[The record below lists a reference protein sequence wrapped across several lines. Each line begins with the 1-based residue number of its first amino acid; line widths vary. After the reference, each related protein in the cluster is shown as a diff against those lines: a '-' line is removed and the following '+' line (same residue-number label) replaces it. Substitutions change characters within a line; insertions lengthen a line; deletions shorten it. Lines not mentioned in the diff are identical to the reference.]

1 MEAQEGLLSMSGSLT
16 ALLGP
21 ECSNNSSCAI
31 GAFDGIHLGHQHILR
46 NTVAY
51 ARQEG
56 LDSYAV
62 LFDPL
67 PSQFFGRLGMDQR
80 ILLPDEQKE
89 MLEHLGI
96 TKTLILPFTA
106 EIADLP
112 AESFL
117 ERMQSVLHCRK
128 LFMGEDFSL
137 GKGRTADPA
146 VITKLG
152 EKLNYK
158 TEVIPKDIMDGEVIS
173 STRIR
178 SLLNS
183 GRVEEANRLLGYPF
197 FFSGETIHGAARGR
211 KLGFPTL
218 NISIPPE
225 KTRLPNGVYA
235 VNVLVDGQ
243 KYASVTN
250 IGVRPTFE
258 TDDRGT
264 LAEAFLLNA
273 AGDFYGKTIR
283 LEFIKMLRE
292 EIRFPSAE
300 ALKEQISRDIRNA
313 EELLSQYNR

>member
-1 MEAQEGLLSMSGSLT
+1 MTDILT

-21 ECSNNSSCAI
+21 ECANCSSAAI
-31 GAFDGIHLGHQHILR
+31 GAFDGIHLGHQHILKDM
-46 NTVAY
+46 AGY
-51 ARQEG
+51 ARREG
-56 LDSYAV
+56 LDSIAI

-80 ILLPDEQKE
+80 ILLSFEQKE
-89 MLEHLGI
+89 ILEHLGI
-96 TKTLILPFTA
+96 TRTIILPFTR

-117 ERMQSVLHCRK
+117 EQMQSVLHCRK

-137 GKGRTADPA
+137 GKDRTGTPA
-146 VITKLG
+146 FITKLG
-152 EKLNYK
+152 EKLDYQ
-158 TEVIPKDIMDGEVIS
+158 TSVMPKDVMDGEAIS

-178 SLLNS
+178 SLLNF

-218 NISIPPE
+218 NIPIPAE
-225 KTRLPNGVYA
+225 KFRLPNGVYA
-235 VNVLVDGQ
+235 VNVLIDGK

-258 TDDRGT
+258 TDGRGV
-264 LAEAFLLNA
+264 LVESFLLNA

-283 LEFIKMLRE
+283 LEFMKMLRQE
-292 EIRFPSAE
+292 MRFPSADS
-300 ALKEQISRDIRNA
+300 LKEQISRDIRNA
-313 EELLSQYNR
+313 EEIL